1 MPENLAPWG
10 RRQRWGFA
18 GGILFGMVAEQTVLF
33 AVPLMIYQSTR
44 DIRFSGYAF
53 ALEWLPALLAY
64 PFAGLLADALGGRQL
79 FMRANA
85 ARAACLA
92 LAVTLCLA
100 APSMM
105 VWVLMASGV
114 VMSVLMAP
122 IRMAVEKTVPL
133 MATQGGDLPHWQ
145 SLVQNMELLSM
156 VLGPA
161 LAALLA
167 QYIGKL
173 PLLGVAALALLLAA
187 WCWRGVPSAPR
198 APKPVHGVLA
208 ELRLG
213 WSLLLANRP
222 VRLLALLNFSIN
234 LAFAVALSANAFVIT
249 GTFGAS
255 DGVFGLVNA
264 GAGGLALLNLLLIP
278 RLLRSM
284 TVYQLGS
291 LGFALLC
298 AGLLVMGL
306 SAGVA
311 SYAVAFLVAMAG
323 VALFNVFNRTQRVRA
338 IEPAHL
344 GKVMGP
350 FYLLNLLSYPLGGVL
365 TASLG
370 HASDVREL
378 ILFLALALALP
389 GSMLLWLVFRR
400 FREKLEA
407 TPLLKEALS

>member
-1 MPENLAPWG
+1 MPEATAPWG

-79 FMRANA
+79 FMRANL

-92 LAVTLCLA
+92 LAVALCLA

-114 VMSVLMAP
+114 LMSVLMAP

-133 MATQGGDLPHWQ
+133 MATRGGELANWQ

-167 QYIGKL
+167 HYIGKL
-173 PLLGVAALALLLAA
+173 PLLGVAALALLVAA

-198 APKPVHGVLA
+198 APRPVHGVLA

-284 TVYQLGS
+284 TVYQLGA

-298 AGLLVMGL
+298 GGLLVMGL
-306 SAGVA
+306 SVGVA
-311 SYAVAFLVAMAG
+311 SYALAFLVAMAG

-338 IEPAHL
+338 IAPEHL

-378 ILFLALALALP
+378 ILMLALVLTLP
-389 GSMLLWLVFRR
+389 GSVLLWRVFRR
-400 FREKLEA
+400 FREKLET
-407 TPLLKEALS
+407 TPLLQEALS

>member
-1 MPENLAPWG
+1 MSEEKHRAAK
-10 RRQRWGFA
+10 RSYGFA
-18 GGILFGMVAEQTVLF
+18 AGVLFGMVAEQTVLF

-64 PFAGLLADALGGRQL
+64 PFAGLLADAIGGRRL
-79 FMRANA
+79 FMHANV
-85 ARAACLA
+85 ARAICLA
-92 LAVTLCLA
+92 LAIPLCLA

-105 VWVLMASGV
+105 VWVLMACGV
-114 VMSVLMAP
+114 VLSMLMAP
-122 IRMAVEKTVPL
+122 VRMSIEKTVPL
-133 MATQGGDLPHWQ
+133 MASGDDLPRWQ

-167 QYIGKL
+167 HYIGKL
-173 PLLGVAALALLLAA
+173 PLLGVASLALLIAA
-187 WCWRGVPSAPR
+187 WSWRSVPETVR
-198 APKPVHGVLA
+198 APIPLNRVGADLK
-208 ELRLG
+208 LG
-213 WSLLLANRP
+213 WQLLLANRP
-222 VRLLALLNFSIN
+222 VRLLASLNFSIN
-234 LAFAVALSANAFVIT
+234 LAFAVTLSANAYIIT

-255 DGVFGLVNA
+255 DSVFGLVNA

-284 TVYQLGS
+284 TVYQLGA

-298 AGLLVMGL
+298 GGLLAMGL
-306 SAGVA
+306 SSSVA
-311 SYAVAFLVAMAG
+311 LYAPAFLVAMAG

-338 IEPAHL
+338 IDPHHL

-350 FYLLNLLSYPLGGVL
+350 FYLLNLLSYPLGGIL

-370 HASDVREL
+370 HSMDVRQL
-378 ILFLALALALP
+378 VLLLAVVLALP
-389 GSMLLWLVFRR
+389 GSALLWLTFRR
-400 FREKLEA
+400 FRETLEA
-407 TPLLKEALS
+407 IPSLREASL